1 MGTDSRPWYVPDYG
15 PQPYAGPS
23 YAATPTRRSVRTP
36 AIVAVVFAV
45 AAPVLFGAT
54 YVIAILGFLSSDGS
68 GEIPAAYDAAV
79 KVTLT
84 MSALCLVAAVAATV
98 VVIVQ
103 AVRNHFTE
111 RDHRR

>member
-1 MGTDSRPWYVPDYG
+1 MGTDSRPWYLPDYG

-23 YAATPTRRSVRTP
+23 YAVAPTRRSVRTP

-54 YVIAILGFLSSDGS
+54 YVIAILGFLNSDGS
-68 GEIPAAYDAAV
+68 GEIPGGYDAAAT
-79 KVTLT
+79 VTLS
-84 MSALCLVAAVAATV
+84 MSALSLVAAMVATV

-103 AVRNHFTE
+103 AVRNHVAE